1 MKKALMVFLCI
12 LFSINIAEA
21 SQKGTVKGIRNSSKD
36 NHARIVVDID
46 GPVSFTSNR
55 LADPDRLYFDIK
67 NCALSAGVN
76 RSQLLSNSIIKSVR
90 TSQFDGKTV
99 RVVLDIMDLKSYSAF
114 TLQDPTRLV
123 IDIYSHKSSPSPTVK
138 QETEEAR
145 FKGIRSV
152 LIDPGH
158 GGKDPGAIGSGGL
171 REKDVVLDIALK
183 LGRILEKNGLEVMY
197 TRKKDIFVPL
207 NERTEIANKRDADLF
222 ISIHTNSSR
231 NKRTRGVETYFLN
244 WTSDREA
251 MRLAARENKI
261 SYSKME
267 KVQGDLQVILLD
279 LARNHKHEESKELA
293 FSVQNTMVGTLKKHY
308 SKIKDHR
315 VKWALFYVLVGAE
328 MPSVL
333 VEVSFISNREEEK
346 RLSTD
351 KYRSRIAEA
360 LASGVTDCIKKS
372 TLIVKRSGKERQL
385 P

>member
-1 MKKALMVFLCI
+1 
-12 LFSINIAEA
+12 
-21 SQKGTVKGIRNSSKD
+21 
-36 NHARIVVDID
+36 
-46 GPVSFTSNR
+46 
-55 LADPDRLYFDIK
+55 
-67 NCALSAGVN
+67 
-76 RSQLLSNSIIKSVR
+76 
-90 TSQFDGKTV
+90 
-99 RVVLDIMDLKSYSAF
+99 MDLKSYSAF

-360 LASGVTDCIKKS
+360 LASGVTDYIKKS

>member
-1 MKKALMVFLCI
+1 MKKALIVSLCVLFFL
-12 LFSINIAEA
+12 SIGEA
-21 SQKGTVKGIRNSSKD
+21 SQKSTVKGIRNSIND

-46 GPVSFTSNR
+46 GPVNFASDR
-55 LADPDRLYFDIK
+55 LADPDRLFFDVE
-67 NCALSAGVN
+67 NCVLSEGVSQ
-76 RSQLLSNSIIKSVR
+76 SQLLENGIIKSVR
-90 TSQFDGKTV
+90 TSQFDGETV
-99 RVVLDIMDLKSYSAF
+99 RVVLDIIDLKNYSAF
-114 TLQDPTRLV
+114 TLEDPNRLV
-123 IDIYSHKSSPSPTVK
+123 IDVYSSKFPRSPPANK
-138 QETEEAR
+138 ETEEAR

-158 GGKDPGAIGSGGL
+158 GGKDPGAIGQGGL

-183 LGRILEKNGLEVMY
+183 LGRILEKKGLEVIY
-197 TRKKDIFVPL
+197 TRRKDVFVPL
-207 NERTEIANKRDADLF
+207 NERTEIANERGADLF

-244 WTSDREA
+244 WTSNREA
-251 MRLAARENKI
+251 MRVAARENKI

-267 KVQGDLQVILLD
+267 QVQGELQVILLD
-279 LARNHKHEESKELA
+279 LARNNKSEESMELA
-293 FSVQNTMVGTLKKHY
+293 HSVQNTMVGTLKKHY
-308 SKIKDHR
+308 SRIEDHR

-360 LASGVTDCIKKS
+360 LASGVNDYIRQS